1 MVECAMPAGMCK
13 TEILM
18 EKLIFETDVQCS
30 SLFEKIHVAV
40 KKVKGIYCWR
50 LDLDSAYRLLTV
62 EGKALD
68 SREIINQLSI
78 QGVDA
83 NRLYEE

>member
-1 MVECAMPAGMCK
+1 
-13 TEILM
+13 M
-18 EKLIFETDVQCS
+18 EKLIFETNVQCL
-30 SLFEKIHVAV
+30 SLLDKIHVAV
-40 KKVKGIYCWR
+40 KKVNGICTWT

-68 SREIINQLSI
+68 YREIIAQLSM
-78 QGVDA
+78 QGVGA